1 MGEPFRIV
9 PFDEKYAPV
18 FDRLNR
24 AWIEEYFSVEPF
36 DHEVLTKPQEHIIE
50 PGGEVWF
57 AEKEGKA
64 IGTFAL
70 IPLEPGLFEF
80 TKLGV
85 DESARGL
92 GVARALVRHGA
103 KRAKAHKH
111 KKLRIFTS
119 TRLVPACTLYR
130 AEGFQEVH
138 MTPAQR
144 TRYKRADIMFDL
156 DLA

>member
-1 MGEPFRIV
+1 MEILS
-9 PFDEKYAPV
+9 FDENYAPV

-24 AWIEEYFSVEPF
+24 AWIEEYFHVEPF
-36 DHEVLTKPQEHIIE
+36 DNEVLTKPKQMIIDR
-50 PGGEVWF
+50 GGEVWF
-57 AEKEGKA
+57 AVHEGKA
-64 IGTFAL
+64 VGTCAL

-103 KRAKAHKH
+103 ARARVHGH

-119 TRLVPACTLYR
+119 TRLIPACTLYR
-130 AEGFQEVH
+130 AEGFKEVA
-138 MTPAQR
+138 MTPEERA
-144 TRYKRADIMFDL
+144 RYQRADIMFDL
-156 DLA
+156 LL